1 MLVQIYRVLLDSI
14 TEMTNRK
21 DHREKITKH
30 SSSSSSSITKLIV
43 QMLRVKL

>member
-30 SSSSSSSITKLIV
+30 SSSSSSITKLIV